1 MGGGGDRGGWVWGVG
16 QRWGRVWAD
25 GRRQRGILAG
35 SFVGLFAE
43 TFLRLVEPWPIKV
56 VFDHIIVS
64 KHHAHGWRIA
74 HLDSLD
80 TGSMLALC
88 AGGLIAITALRA
100 VADYL
105 NSVGFAL
112 AGNRVLTEVRND
124 LYRHLQ
130 CLSLSYH
137 NDANGGDLTLRIMAD
152 IGVLTDVVITA
163 AMPLFGGL
171 LVMFG
176 MAGVIV
182 WVHWELGLGALAA
195 VPLFWISAFPL
206 PRLVN

>member
-43 TFLRLVEPWPIKV
+43 TFLRLLEPWPIKV

-112 AGNRVLTEVRND
+112 AGNRVLIEVRND

-137 NDANGGDLTLRIMAD
+137 NDTKGGDLTLRIMAD
-152 IGVLTDVVITA
+152 ICVLTYVVLTA
-163 AMPLFGGL
+163 AMTLLGGL
-171 LVMFG
+171 LLIFG
-176 MAGVIV
+176 MSCFLLWFHYKI
-182 WVHWELGLGALAA
+182 GLVA
-195 VPLFWISAFPL
+195 
-206 PRLVN
+206 